1 MVQKNAT
8 IDDTPSVIAA
18 PLPASTGD
26 ESNLKVDS
34 YGALWT
40 VQTQIGV
47 EETILASAARTT
59 LQAVSVTNTRYKGVT
74 IVIDVTVDAAAASIT
89 PRIDGWSSLGSD
101 WYNILTGSAIAA
113 VGVTVL
119 RVYPTMTASANL
131 IAVDVLPPTWRFGM
145 AVADAD
151 AITYSVNAIHMP

>member
-1 MVQKNAT
+1 MVQRNAT

-18 PLPASTGD
+18 PQPTATGS

-40 VQTQIGV
+40 VSTQIGV

-59 LQAVSVTNTRYKGVT
+59 TVNTEVTNTRYKGVT
-74 IVIDVTVDAAAASIT
+74 IVIDVTLDDAAASIT
-89 PRIDGWSSLGSD
+89 PHIEGFSTLGSD
-101 WYNILTGSAIAA
+101 WYTILTGAAIAD

-119 RVYPTMTASANL
+119 RVYPTMTAAENT
-131 IAVDVLPPTWRFGM
+131 IAVDVLPPTWRFRM